1 MSQQTTKQS
10 ARKTAREMVERRR
23 RARIERERRIEDL
36 AVQVVTAI
44 VERDEAV
51 AQAEQRAGAA
61 LRELTGVEG
70 LSLAEAVEWC
80 DEQVSA
86 KEATRLR
93 RLLDDGR
100 PGQNAGRDAS
110 ARSGGA
116 GPGTPVG

>member
-61 LRELTGVEG
+61 LRELTDVEG

>member
-1 MSQQTTKQS
+1 
-10 ARKTAREMVERRR
+10 MVERRR

-61 LRELTGVEG
+61 LRELTDVEG

-93 RLLDDGR
+93 RPLDDGR